1 MNSNLFQTILTV
13 LLTACGIV
21 TSILLGFGCTQD
33 AAGAVSCAASSAPSW
48 LAPYLV
54 ITASALGIVKL
65 ITGAMRRLSYCR
77 CAPTLT
83 NSYICGQVR
92 RSWPCQYRPQ
102 RRQTN
107 TGDNH
112 E

>member
-13 LLTACGIV
+13 LLTVCGIV

-54 ITASALGIVKL
+54 IVASALGIVKL
-65 ITGAMRRLSYCR
+65 ITGAITGKLTL
-77 CAPTLT
+77 PTAVVST
-83 NSYICGQVR
+83 SGASGTVH
-92 RSWPCQYRPQ
+92 P
-102 RRQTN
+102 
-107 TGDNH
+107 DVVVK
-112 E
+112 